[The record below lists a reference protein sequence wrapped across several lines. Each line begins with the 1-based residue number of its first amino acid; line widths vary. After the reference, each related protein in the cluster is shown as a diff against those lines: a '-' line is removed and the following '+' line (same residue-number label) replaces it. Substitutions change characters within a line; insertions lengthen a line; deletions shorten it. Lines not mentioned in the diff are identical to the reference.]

1 MSLFEIN
8 YLFFSNQVIFTFF
21 FVIKISVY
29 YSPGGKFF
37 TPFFVIKLLTYPG
50 FSYALSET
58 LRTYTFSVKS
68 RNAIL
73 VFYNEIFAVN
83 TYHFLSQ
90 FL

>member
-1 MSLFEIN
+1 MFL
-8 YLFFSNQVIFTFF
+8 

-37 TPFFVIKLLTYPG
+37 TPFFVRKLLLYRG

-68 RNAIL
+68 RNIIL
-73 VFYNEIFAVN
+73 VYLHEIVAVN
-83 TYHFLSQ
+83 THHSLSQ
-90 FL
+90 FLWPQV